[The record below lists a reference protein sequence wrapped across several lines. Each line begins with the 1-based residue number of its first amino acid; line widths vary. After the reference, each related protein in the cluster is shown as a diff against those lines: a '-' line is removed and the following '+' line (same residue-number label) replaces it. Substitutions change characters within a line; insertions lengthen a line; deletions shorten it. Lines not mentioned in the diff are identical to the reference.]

1 MTLLRPP
8 ALRPGDTVA
17 VLAGSSPVSNQDHL
31 ESGLRALAS
40 VGLKPEVLA
49 TARAGGSVYDYLAGD
64 DALRAA
70 DLTRAL
76 TDPRYA
82 AVFTAQ
88 GGYGMQRTLELM
100 DWDRI
105 DKAAPKPVIGY
116 SDVTALL
123 EALAAKL
130 GWVSFFG
137 PMVACGGFWEGP
149 QEYDFQQLVKLLLTP
164 ESVTRLT
171 FPGSRALVPGT
182 AEGVTLGGTATLL
195 TASLGT
201 DTSYPA
207 RGGILFLE
215 DVDELPFRLD
225 RVFTQIR
232 RARGWLDGVAGIVLG
247 TFTECGDPD
256 EIDRLLAER
265 FGDLGVPVLA
275 GADIGHNTAMQT
287 YPIGVSARLDTTA
300 GTLTFLDQVLT
311 DRRPDPGRPGPTRG
325 CSRGARGAPGVLP
338 AAPGL
343 LPGADTGHGV
353 PVSASGGVSA
363 PYAPDRVRG
372 AHAPG
377 RVGPRRAARA
387 RVAALG
393 ALLAGVARRI
403 GQVRS
408 APVTRRARRSA

>member
-17 VLAGSSPVSNQDHL
+17 VLCGSSPVGDQERL

-40 VGLKPEVLA
+40 VGLKAEVLA
-49 TARAGGSVYDYLAGD
+49 SARATGTVYEYLAGN
-64 DALRAA
+64 DALRAE

-82 AVFTAQ
+82 GVLLAQ
-88 GGYGMQRTLELM
+88 GGYGMQRTLELV
-100 DWDRI
+100 DWSRI
-105 DKAAPKPVIGY
+105 DAAAPKAVVGY

-149 QEYDFQQLVKLLLTP
+149 EEYDFQQLMKLLCTP
-164 ESVTRLT
+164 EKVRQLT
-171 FPGSRALVPGT
+171 FPGSRPLVSGT
-182 AEGVTLGGTATLL
+182 AEGITLGGTATLL

-207 RGGILFLE
+207 RDAILFLE

-232 RARGWLDGVAGIVLG
+232 RAGDYLDGVAGIVLG
-247 TFTECGDPD
+247 TFTECGDA
-256 EIDRLLAER
+256 EQIDRLLADR

-275 GADIGHNTAMQT
+275 GANIGHNTAMQT
-287 YPIGVSARLDTTA
+287 YPIGVRARLDA
-300 GTLTFLDQVLT
+300 DNGTLTFLDQVLT
-311 DRRPDPGRPGPTRG
+311 
-325 CSRGARGAPGVLP
+325 
-338 AAPGL
+338 
-343 LPGADTGHGV
+343 
-353 PVSASGGVSA
+353 GGQ
-363 PYAPDRVRG
+363 D
-372 AHAPG
+372 
-377 RVGPRRAARA
+377 
-387 RVAALG
+387 
-393 ALLAGVARRI
+393 
-403 GQVRS
+403 
-408 APVTRRARRSA
+408 